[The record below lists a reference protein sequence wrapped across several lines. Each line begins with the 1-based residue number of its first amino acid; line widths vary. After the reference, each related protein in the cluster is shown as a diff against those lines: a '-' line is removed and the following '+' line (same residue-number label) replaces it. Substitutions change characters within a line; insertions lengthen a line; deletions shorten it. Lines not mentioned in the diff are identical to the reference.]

1 VKDMDNVKVFI
12 LSSQSLFRQGVTLS
26 LTNSD
31 GVEIAGAA
39 DVSEDVLPELES
51 LLPDVVVVD
60 IDAPGDSGLKLARRI
75 RQLVP
80 NIGVVV
86 FTSNPTDDQ
95 LFLAIKAQASAYLAK
110 DITGE
115 QLVDVVRR
123 TANGEHPINESLT
136 VRPKVA
142 EQVLRDFQDM
152 SLGKGA
158 EVIIAPVTPR
168 EREILTYMVQGYLNK
183 QIAFA
188 LKISEQ
194 TVKNHVTSILRKLN
208 ANARTQA
215 VVEAIRQGL
224 VTLP

>member
-1 VKDMDNVKVFI
+1 MDSIKIFI
-12 LSSQSLFRQGVTLS
+12 LSSHSIFRQGVTLS
-26 LTNSD
+26 LTKS
-31 GVEIAGAA
+31 GEIEVVGAEN
-39 DVSEDVLPELES
+39 VHEDVLPELES

-60 IDAPGDSGLKLARRI
+60 IDAPSDNGLKLARRI
-75 RQLVP
+75 RQLIP
-80 NIGVVV
+80 NVGVVV
-86 FTSNPTDDQ
+86 FTSNPNDEQ
-95 LFLAIKAQASAYLAK
+95 LFQAIKAQASAYLGK

-115 QLVDVVRR
+115 QLMDVVRR

-136 VRPKVA
+136 NSPKVA